1 MGRSFER
8 NPRSPPAAQV
18 RARSVA
24 FSERWIEIDLT
35 AGPYPI
41 PGRNEV
47 RLFLRKRNP
56 LIKQEIELTDVE
68 MLVRYH

>member
-1 MGRSFER
+1 M
-8 NPRSPPAAQV
+8 
-18 RARSVA
+18 A
-24 FSERWIEIDLT
+24 FGERWIEFDLT

>member
-1 MGRSFER
+1 M
-8 NPRSPPAAQV
+8 
-18 RARSVA
+18 A